1 MRSASNIRPTGV
13 VVAEDL
19 TTAQTASF
27 QFDTVGFS
35 GATICLSAR
44 GTSSTIT
51 GPSTLTT
58 WMSDLLANNASV
70 DFLFVGDS
78 NTAYNA
84 YGWVSGFGAAL
95 VNLGATNYGTMIHPC
110 FRYASVQEVGYLE
123 NCEGDA
129 AGTGGGGATKYGT
142 AYAGSGRAPSA
153 LSSLYPVSSGF
164 APEGEG
170 GTDFLWVEGDVAGTE
185 GYYASLA
192 GIYLDATNPMIDET
206 FRYRVLHSAGPSGGS
221 FSMYINRT
229 GAADAFSSRQTT
241 SGANWGWFASEVE
254 VAADAATTAAE
265 ASFAYSTGNTNTSAG
280 VKGNVGFAFQSCYRP
295 STKGFAVGSLHY
307 RAGVAMSTISNNLE
321 SVTDKQLSLLLKEV
335 NDRQIAA
342 SGLTSSRVC
351 VVIQGGVNID
361 TGVPGSWSGQMD
373 RQIKKI
379 SDAWKAAGL
388 NEANLQFLC
397 WVSQQPET
405 TDAVYGTGALR
416 VAAQNKQ
423 LGDNRTERT
432 TLVNLNGLIDFATL
446 NGYAT
451 DGSTVHL
458 SDAGYDAVAELI
470 LQAIIDRTEA
480 STAAFSTLK
489 VYHSD
494 DKASWSEFGAFQSLS
509 AGSQTVTNQPFP
521 RAVLSIDKSG
531 RKRYLRVDVT
541 PGGSS
546 DVAAYA
552 VMSGKADGIV
562 SAADVKATLFV
573 EG

>member
-1 MRSASNIRPTGV
+1 MRSSSNLRPTGV

-44 GTSSTIT
+44 GTSPTIT

-58 WMSDLLANNASV
+58 WMNDLLANNASV

-110 FRYASVQEVGYLE
+110 FRYASVQDVGYLE
-123 NCEGDA
+123 NCEGDT
-129 AGTGGGGATKYGT
+129 AGTGGGGGTKYGT
-142 AYAGSGRAPSA
+142 AYAGSERAPSS
-153 LSSLYPVSSGF
+153 LSSLYPVSAGF

-192 GIYLDATNPMIDET
+192 GMYLDAANPMIDTT
-206 FRYRVLHSAGPSGGS
+206 FRYRVLHSAGPSGGT
-221 FSMYINRT
+221 FSMYIDRT
-229 GAADAFSSRQTT
+229 GASDAYSVRQTT
-241 SGANWGWFASEVE
+241 SAANWQWTASEVE
-254 VAADAATTAAE
+254 VAANVATSGAN
-265 ASFAYSTGNTNTSAG
+265 ASFAYYSGNTGTSAG

-295 STKGFAVGSLHY
+295 NTKGFAVGSLHY
-307 RAGVAMSTISNNLE
+307 RAGVAMSTISRNIE

-335 NDRQIAA
+335 SDRQIAA
-342 SGLTSSRVC
+342 SGLPVSRVC

-361 TGVPGSWSGQMD
+361 TGVPGSWASNMD

-379 SDAWKAAGL
+379 SDAWVAAGL
-388 NEANLQFLC
+388 SLSSLQFLC
-397 WVSQQPET
+397 WVSQQPEA

-416 VAAQNKQ
+416 VAAQTKQ

-432 TLVNLNGLIDFATL
+432 TLVNLNGIIDFATL

-451 DGSTVHL
+451 GGSTVHL

-470 LQAIIDRTEA
+470 LQAIIDRTEV
-480 STAAFSTLK
+480 STAAFSSLK

-494 DKASWSEFGAFQSLS
+494 DKATWSEFGSFQSLT
-509 AGSQTVTNQPFP
+509 AGAQSVTNQPFP
-521 RAVLSIDKSG
+521 RAILSIDKAG
-531 RKRYLRVDVT
+531 RKRFLRVDVT
-541 PGGSS
+541 PGGVS
-546 DVAAYA
+546 DVAAYG

-562 SAADVKATLFV
+562 NAEDVKATLFV